1 MSQVVCESWINFAN
15 GTLTSVSDG
24 TKIDNV
30 HFEFD
35 KYGSIGLVKTL
46 IAGHVSAGSQDA
58 RIKELT
64 VDKENQIFLMQGQS
78 EWESEAGIARQN
90 LNNYCPVHFS
100 ALMKAGIT
108 IGGILNVY
116 EISIGNFEIDL
127 RTCEESENETEHTYY
142 DVPMKLYQYGNY
154 KIEALEDEG

>member
-78 EWESEAGIARQN
+78 EWESEAGIAR
-90 LNNYCPVHFS
+90 
-100 ALMKAGIT
+100 
-108 IGGILNVY
+108 
-116 EISIGNFEIDL
+116 
-127 RTCEESENETEHTYY
+127 
-142 DVPMKLYQYGNY
+142 
-154 KIEALEDEG
+154 

>member
-1 MSQVVCESWINFAN
+1 
-15 GTLTSVSDG
+15 
-24 TKIDNV
+24 
-30 HFEFD
+30 
-35 KYGSIGLVKTL
+35 
-46 IAGHVSAGSQDA
+46 
-58 RIKELT
+58 
-64 VDKENQIFLMQGQS
+64 
-78 EWESEAGIARQN
+78 
-90 LNNYCPVHFS
+90 
-100 ALMKAGIT
+100 MKAGIT